1 MVEFLLS
8 KRKYVEIE
16 VGLVMMSDQLQLL
29 VSIGFEVLQE
39 PLFVLRL

>member
-8 KRKYVEIE
+8 KMKYVEIE